1 VARATCAVHEDLE
14 LAVPGRH
21 HIEVELWSHYAFVPL
36 HSWRAA
42 ASLTTRNSESQSAPS
57 VRSVVARL
65 GKQEGQSLPS
75 EPLEVAAKRGVL
87 ANTPYNLLVKS
98 SGTVSR
104 VPGLVIWSAGLT

>member
-1 VARATCAVHEDLE
+1 
-14 LAVPGRH
+14 
-21 HIEVELWSHYAFVPL
+21 
-36 HSWRAA
+36 
-42 ASLTTRNSESQSAPS
+42 
-57 VRSVVARL
+57 VARL